1 MKPRLVYILSSSA
14 LVLVALALRVWGRAW
29 SLPYVDHPDE
39 PAVVWGILRV
49 VQGEPNPNHFF
60 YPSLMFYVQA
70 AAWKLHFWWGGLTG
84 LYPPDFVASRSHHFY
99 TSIPAAFVWGRVVTA
114 LFGTLAVAAL
124 AWWSPR
130 LVGWRAAGLA
140 AALLTVAPWA
150 IIHSHYI
157 TVDGPAAATGLL
169 ALLAVVQLYRNGGRW
184 PDYILAGVLAGIAT
198 GTKYQN
204 VLVLGSIGIAHILL
218 WRGAWLREAGRGV
231 LAGGVAVLVFLTT
244 TPFIILDFAGFQR
257 DMEKLFNSYGG
268 IANGDLNGPFPIVG
282 YLRFLWREG
291 LLPIPSLLLLAGL
304 PVLLRK
310 QTHLTLIILSFPLLL
325 LLALLRMEVHFYRN
339 LLPVQAPLLLLAAI
353 GAVALW
359 ELLAPRLAAP
369 ARPLGAAAALTLIL
383 VPSTL
388 QAGAAAARLAQPDS
402 RVVAQ
407 EWARAHFAGV
417 RIASE
422 LSHPLRWSGVA
433 QATPQYFLPLNPPEW
448 YVQQGYGLLLTQSLR
463 RGGREAWTPDYT
475 ELLAQGQVVYTV
487 GGRTSGYLG
496 PRIDLITT
504 PLSLDTLPVRSPQAT
519 FGGLRLHGIQL
530 GRLQRNE
537 TTEERTSDT
546 RLTAGDILA
555 ITAYWSVDAPVPPDD
570 YSTFVHVRDATGTN
584 VTQRDTAVWQG
595 LFPPHQWQPQQV
607 VVESLDL
614 LIPDTLA
621 PGSYTVVMGVYRSA
635 NGYRY
640 PAQQGD
646 ARLPA
651 DELVLGVVVVE

>member
-1 MKPRLVYILSSSA
+1 M
-14 LVLVALALRVWGRAW
+14 
-29 SLPYVDHPDE
+29 
-39 PAVVWGILRV
+39 
-49 VQGEPNPNHFF
+49 
-60 YPSLMFYVQA
+60 
-70 AAWKLHFWWGGLTG
+70 
-84 LYPPDFVASRSHHFY
+84 
-99 TSIPAAFVWGRVVTA
+99 
-114 LFGTLAVAAL
+114 
-124 AWWSPR
+124 
-130 LVGWRAAGLA
+130 
-140 AALLTVAPWA
+140 
-150 IIHSHYI
+150 
-157 TVDGPAAATGLL
+157 
-169 ALLAVVQLYRNGGRW
+169 
-184 PDYILAGVLAGIAT
+184 
-198 GTKYQN
+198 
-204 VLVLGSIGIAHILL
+204 
-218 WRGAWLREAGRGV
+218 
-231 LAGGVAVLVFLTT
+231 LAGGVAVLVFLST

-268 IANGDLNGPFPIVG
+268 LATGDLNGPFPIMG

-310 QTHLTLIILSFPLLL
+310 QPQLTLIILSFPLLL

-353 GAVALW
+353 GAVALG
-359 ELLAPRLAAP
+359 ELLAPRLP
-369 ARPLGAAAALTLIL
+369 ARARPFVATAALALIL
-383 VPSTL
+383 VPSML

-407 EWARAHFAGV
+407 EWARTHFAGV

-422 LSHPLRWSGVA
+422 LSHPLRWAGVA

-475 ELLAQGQVVYTV
+475 ALLAQGRVVYSV

-504 PLSLDTLPVRSPQAT
+504 PLSLDTLPVHSPQAT
-519 FGGLRLHGIQL
+519 FGGLRLHGAQL

-546 RLTAGDILA
+546 HLKAGDILA
-555 ITAYWSVDAPVPPDD
+555 ITVYWSVDAPVPPDD
-570 YSTFVHVRDATGTN
+570 YSTFVHVRDETGAN
-584 VTQRDTAVWQG
+584 VTQRDTPVWQG

-621 PGSYTVVMGVYRSA
+621 PGRYTIVMGLYRSA
-635 NGYRY
+635 DGSRY
-640 PAQQGD
+640 PAQQGNT
-646 ARLPA
+646 RLPA
-651 DELVLGVVVVE
+651 DELVLGTVVVE